1 MPILWL
7 FPVTVF
13 LTGSQLPFKFWYTRQ
28 KQFRINA
35 AGSVLSSFPISV
47 AEIIG
52 GSAGFR
58 AGGDLVVCRVFGHI
72 FLPTFYVWRLLRGDL
87 RFIIRNINAGGI
99 LRSAKKYIKFPV
111 FDTGSVL
118 LTVLSMQA
126 PIFLLTSF
134 FSPAICGLYAKASYL
149 LLFPSIIIGQSV
161 THVFLQESA
170 AAKAARM
177 NLAGLF
183 ETVFN
188 RMITIGTLPFA
199 ILAIIGPELFELFLG
214 ARWIESG
221 VFTQI
226 LTPQIFLVFL
236 LGSKATYPSDINEK
250 MVKAAM
256 EGDTAAVVESLAKGA
271 DVNAKGRYSG
281 WTPLILAAKR
291 GETELVNFLLSYGA
305 DVNEKSDV
313 RNRTAIM
320 EAARNRKVETVK
332 ALLTADPDIDAVD
345 WEGYTVLMFAA
356 VSGQSDIV
364 DVLLTHGADVNVKN
378 KVGSSALTM
387 ASGYPNVL
395 KKLKAAGAEE

>member
-1 MPILWL
+1 M
-7 FPVTVF
+7 FQKTTVF
-13 LTGSQLPFKFWYTRQ
+13 SALTAILVIFYY
-28 KQFRINA
+28 
-35 AGSVLSSFPISV
+35 PIV
-47 AEIIG
+47 FG
-52 GSAGFR
+52 GSEESNT
-58 AGGDLVVCRVFGHI
+58 LVFQGKTFTAILEDDSLKNVLEKFQKETGIWFKAPESELNERVSVQFANLSIQEG
-72 FLPTFYVWRLLRGDL
+72 LKR
-87 RFIIRNINAGGI
+87 I
-99 LRSAKKYIKFPV
+99 LRTMNYSFLFDQSNNLMGAFIFGKVNRIK
-111 FDTGSVL
+111 
-118 LTVLSMQA
+118 
-126 PIFLLTSF
+126 
-134 FSPAICGLYAKASYL
+134 
-149 LLFPSIIIGQSV
+149 
-161 THVFLQESA
+161 
-170 AAKAARM
+170 
-177 NLAGLF
+177 
-183 ETVFN
+183 
-188 RMITIGTLPFA
+188 
-199 ILAIIGPELFELFLG
+199 
-214 ARWIESG
+214 
-221 VFTQI
+221 
-226 LTPQIFLVFL
+226 
-236 LGSKATYPSDINEK
+236 KATYPSDINEK